1 MLTTLNTFVIIH
13 SNPATSAGNR
23 SDRLTYHQTFDRLG
37 NPVARRVR
45 FVWLRRISE
54 SADLDGIFI
63 VVGVITA
70 IAIVSMWM
78 SGVGL

>member
-1 MLTTLNTFVIIH
+1 MQLSRYYLIIH

-54 SADLDGIFI
+54 SADMDGIFI
-63 VVGVITA
+63 VVGVCAA
-70 IAIVSMWM
+70 IAIVGMGM

>member
-45 FVWLRRISE
+45 FPFLRRITE
-54 SADLDGIFI
+54 ATDADGIFI
-63 VVGVITA
+63 IAGVITI
-70 IAIVSMWM
+70 IATVGLWM
-78 SGVGL
+78 SGVRF

>member
-1 MLTTLNTFVIIH
+1 M
-13 SNPATSAGNR
+13 
-23 SDRLTYHQTFDRLG
+23 TYHQTFDRLG

-54 SADLDGIFI
+54 SADMDGIFI